1 MKKKI
6 YFIVIVCSLGIRLG
20 IPQNTQRPLF
30 KNGRNDLQKA
40 PFRNLFFYKPFSM
53 PTTNP
58 DTVQFIFYAK
68 IANDLLQ
75 FVLQDTL
82 YFAKYELTLVIR
94 NSQGESMAEEIKRG
108 KISAET
114 YAETNAR
121 NRFTREKLDFFL
133 TPGEYDLFIELLDLE
148 SKNPLRQKEKIVL
161 PNFFSKP
168 FTATDLLFFKS
179 QYEDSIIQKET
190 FPYFPP
196 VRSLSDSSF
205 KAKFYICSDGSP
217 HRIHLNRTIL
227 NNDEQP
233 VFTDSSDI
241 NLNSQIQRV
250 DLHLDQEL
258 TFGQYTLSVELT
270 DGKTKTVLKSPLYI
284 QWQSHSVFL
293 PPLEQAIEVLR
304 YVMDSDQWEKIR
316 ELPQNEQEQTLEQ
329 FWKERDPDPSTK
341 VNELEEEYYQRVAFA
356 NHNFS
361 SFQGGVDGWRT
372 DRGRVYIIY
381 GPPSDIERPPTSTG
395 VQSSYE
401 IWYYRN
407 TQRRF
412 VFLDKFGTG
421 DYVLLSEE

>member
-6 YFIVIVCSLGIRLG
+6 YFILVVCSLGIQLG
-20 IPQNTQRPLF
+20 IPQNTQRPFF

-75 FVLQDTL
+75 FILQDTL
-82 YFAKYELTLVIR
+82 YFAEYELTLVIR
-94 NSQGESMAEEIKRG
+94 NSQGESVAEEIKRG

-133 TPGEYDLFIELLDLE
+133 TQGEYDLFIELLDLE
-148 SKNPLRQKEKIVL
+148 SKEPLRQKEKIVL

-168 FTATDLLFFKS
+168 FTATDLLFFKL
-179 QYEDSIIQKET
+179 QYEDSVIQRET

-227 NNDEQP
+227 DNDEQP

-241 NLNSQIQRV
+241 NLSSRIQQV
-250 DLHLDQEL
+250 ELNLDQEL

-270 DGKTKTVLKSPLYI
+270 HGNNKTELKSPLYI
-284 QWQSHSVFL
+284 QWQSHPVFL

-304 YVMDSDQWEKIR
+304 YVMDSNQWEQMR
-316 ELPQNEQEQTLEQ
+316 GLPQNEQEKTLEQ
-329 FWKERDPDPSTK
+329 FWKERDPDPSTE

-372 DRGRVYIIY
+372 DRGRIYIIY
-381 GPPSDIERPPTSTG
+381 GPPSDVERPPTSTG
-395 VQSSYE
+395 VSSSYE

-412 VFLDKFGTG
+412 VFLDRFGSG
-421 DYVLLSEE
+421 EYVLLSEE

>member
-20 IPQNTQRPLF
+20 IPQNTQSPLF
-30 KNGRNDLQKA
+30 DNVSNDLQKA
-40 PFRNLFFYKPFSM
+40 PFRNQFVYKPFSM
-53 PTTNP
+53 PTINP

-68 IANDLLQ
+68 IANNLLQ
-75 FVLQDTL
+75 FVLQDTA
-82 YFAKYELTLVIR
+82 YFAKYELTLAIR
-94 NSQGESMAEEIKRG
+94 NSQGESVAGKIIRK
-108 KISAET
+108 KISAKT

-121 NRFTREKLDFFL
+121 NRFTREKMDFFL

-161 PNFFSKP
+161 PDFFSKP

-179 QYEDSIIQKET
+179 QYEDSIIQRET

-196 VRSLSDSSF
+196 IRALSDSSI
-205 KAKFYICSDGSP
+205 KVKFYICSDGSP
-217 HRIHLNRTIL
+217 HRLHLNQTIL

-233 VFTDSSDI
+233 VFSDSSYID
-241 NLNSQIQRV
+241 LSSRIQPV
-250 DLHLDQEL
+250 DLNLDQEL
-258 TFGQYTLSVELT
+258 TFGQYTFSVELT
-270 DGKTKTVLKSPLYI
+270 DGKTRTVLKNPLYI
-284 QWQSHSVFL
+284 QWQSHPISL

-304 YVMDSDQWEKIR
+304 YVMDSDQWKQLR
-316 ELPQNEQEQTLEQ
+316 ELPQNEQEQTLEK
-329 FWKERDPDPSTK
+329 FWKERDPDPTTE

-361 SFQGGVDGWRT
+361 SFQGSVDGWQT
-372 DRGRVYIIY
+372 DRGRIYIIY
-381 GPPSDIERPPTSTG
+381 GPPSDVEKPPTSTG
-395 VQSSYE
+395 VQSRYE

-421 DYVLLSEE
+421 EYILLSEE